1 MLPNLVSVK
10 YTRDQLVSED
20 DDDALCYV
28 GSPLVYEVIDPKCLT
43 VNWDSMQL
51 RRIGDVVQVE
61 VITDGSA
68 IDAQIS
74 CSVEGK
80 RSTPWAIKKG
90 ATFIFTITLANVD
103 RFQ

>member
-1 MLPNLVSVK
+1 LLREHDV
-10 YTRDQLVSED
+10 E
-20 DDDALCYV
+20 ALCYV
-28 GSPLVYEVIDPKCLT
+28 GSPLAYEVIDPKCLS

-61 VITDGSA
+61 VITDGSF

-80 RSTPWAIKKG
+80 SHTQ
-90 ATFIFTITLANVD
+90 LAFCWLQISSVSVS
-103 RFQ
+103 